1 MELRHLRYFIAV
13 AEEQNISRAAERLH
27 LSQPPLTRQIQL
39 LEQKVGTRLFD
50 RSSTGVALTAAGRFF
65 LEDAR
70 LILAMVTQAEE
81 RARSAGLG
89 QIGRIDIAVFGSV
102 MFDDL
107 PQLLA
112 RFRDT
117 HPRVEVVLHTLNK
130 GDQIEALRQ
139 HRITIGF
146 NRLTSNF
153 TDIATTRLKAE
164 RLVIALHHSH
174 PLAARKRLSLEDLEG
189 CPLVLFSSGPR
200 PNFTDLVFSLFQ
212 QLGLKPVV
220 SQTVEDSVTGV
231 ALVAAGFGACLVPGS
246 VSHVKLPGVVF
257 IPLTKIPAGIVDLNC
272 MYRKDDTSPTT
283 MAFLETLKAFR
294 SPIVDS
300 VSH

>member
-13 AEEQNISRAAERLH
+13 AEEKSISRAAERLH

-81 RARSAGLG
+81 RAQSAGLG

-174 PLAARKRLSLEDLEG
+174 PLAARKRLSLADLEG

-200 PNFTDLVFSLFQ
+200 PNFTDLIFALFQ

-272 MYRKDDTSPTT
+272 MYRKDDTSPIT

>member
-13 AEEQNISRAAERLH
+13 AEEKSISRAAERLH

-81 RARSAGLG
+81 RAQSAGLG

-174 PLAARKRLSLEDLEG
+174 PLAAQTTQPCRSRGLSIGAVFERPAAKLHGPHLRAVSTTRPKACGESDG
-189 CPLVLFSSGPR
+189 RGFSDGRRAGRCWIRRMPR
-200 PNFTDLVFSLFQ
+200 P
-212 QLGLKPVV
+212 
-220 SQTVEDSVTGV
+220 
-231 ALVAAGFGACLVPGS
+231 
-246 VSHVKLPGVVF
+246 
-257 IPLTKIPAGIVDLNC
+257 
-272 MYRKDDTSPTT
+272 
-283 MAFLETLKAFR
+283 
-294 SPIVDS
+294 
-300 VSH
+300 